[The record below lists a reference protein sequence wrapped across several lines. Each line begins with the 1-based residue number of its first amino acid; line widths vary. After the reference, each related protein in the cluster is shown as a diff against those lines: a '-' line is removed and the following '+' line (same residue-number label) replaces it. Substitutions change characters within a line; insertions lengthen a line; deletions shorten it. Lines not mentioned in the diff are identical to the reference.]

1 MKRRTWIIIL
11 VTVVVILLLLFV
23 PFHKST
29 PIKTVTVKRGEVSQK
44 VIAVGQIV
52 PLNLTKVKSHIP
64 GQVGELF
71 ADEGDYVKQ
80 GEKLL
85 TITPATA
92 PVDLAQARSDL
103 TTAKANLV
111 NAKAQFAREQQLLA
125 NHQIIAAD
133 KDYSDALQGYQ
144 SSLATY
150 RYDQERMDLLQ
161 SGQTTIGDEHVANVI
176 YSPVSGYV
184 LQRNIDI
191 GDSVVPVTDS
201 QAGTAL
207 FVIADLKPLIFK
219 GEVSQID
226 VNSVKPGMEAN
237 LTVASF
243 PKQKITGRVESVS
256 LMDTNQSDSNSGGT
270 ASNNIFDSPD
280 VYTHGFSIKIDKL
293 QIPSDIVLRAGYQ
306 ATATIVTEKKEGVLV
321 LPQSAIHFS
330 DNNKPYVELL
340 GAHGSQVQRNVT
352 VGLSD
357 NTHAEIT
364 TGLKLGDKVVD
375 Q

>member
-1 MKRRTWIIIL
+1 
-11 VTVVVILLLLFV
+11 
-23 PFHKST
+23 
-29 PIKTVTVKRGEVSQK
+29 
-44 VIAVGQIV
+44 
-52 PLNLTKVKSHIP
+52 
-64 GQVGELF
+64 
-71 ADEGDYVKQ
+71 
-80 GEKLL
+80 
-85 TITPATA
+85 
-92 PVDLAQARSDL
+92 
-103 TTAKANLV
+103 
-111 NAKAQFAREQQLLA
+111 
-125 NHQIIAAD
+125 D

-306 ATATIVTEKKEGVLV
+306 ATATIVTE
-321 LPQSAIHFS
+321 
-330 DNNKPYVELL
+330 
-340 GAHGSQVQRNVT
+340 
-352 VGLSD
+352 
-357 NTHAEIT
+357 
-364 TGLKLGDKVVD
+364 
-375 Q
+375 